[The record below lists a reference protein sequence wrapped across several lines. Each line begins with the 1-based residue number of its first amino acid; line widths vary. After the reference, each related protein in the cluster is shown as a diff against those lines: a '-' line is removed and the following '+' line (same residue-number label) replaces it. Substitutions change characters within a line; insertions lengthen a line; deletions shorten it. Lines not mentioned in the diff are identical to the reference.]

1 MSTPEVDAG
10 ALPFAGLK
18 VIDCASYIAAP
29 AAAMLLSDFGADV
42 IKIEPPDGDPHRDLY
57 QRVGAQDISRN
68 FIWDLN
74 SRNKRSLAL
83 DLKQPAGQAVLQ
95 RLVAQADVFI
105 TNLPLPV
112 RGRLGISAAQLRP
125 LNPRLVYASMTGYGE
140 TGPEA
145 AKTAFDV
152 TAYWAR
158 SGLMDLVRA
167 DHNAA
172 PTRPVAGMGDHPS
185 ASTLFA
191 GITMALYR
199 RERTGQGGEVQSSLM
214 ANGLWSN
221 AIQVQAALSGAQ
233 FGPRLGRHAAPY
245 PMSNIYQCA
254 DGRWLSLVVLNEA
267 RQWLPLLGVLGL
279 AELALDLRF
288 ASAEARAAHPAA
300 LIEAFDQAFAQ
311 QALAH
316 WKAALNAAGITFGV
330 VATLADM
337 ADDAQM
343 QATGA
348 LRPCPHHGGL
358 TLASPLSI
366 DGSAQRPPGPAP
378 TLGQHS
384 AELLREAGL
393 SEAEIGRLIADA
405 VVIGPV

>member
-1 MSTPEVDAG
+1 MTAPEINAD
-10 ALPFAGLK
+10 ALPFSGLK
-18 VIDCASYIAAP
+18 VIDCASYIAGP

-42 IKIEPPDGDPHRDLY
+42 IKIEPPEGDPHRDLY

-83 DLKQPAGQAVLQ
+83 DLKHPAGQAVLQ

-112 RGRLGISAAQLRP
+112 RGRLGISAALLRP

-158 SGLMDLVRA
+158 SGLMDLVR
-167 DHNAA
+167 DHSAP

-199 RERTGQGGEVQSSLM
+199 RERTGLGGEVRSSLM

-221 AIQVQAALSGAQ
+221 GFQTQAALCGATFTPRPPREQ
-233 FGPRLGRHAAPY
+233 ALNALTVYYRCRDDRWLILTILNEDRQWPVLAQCLDREDLIRDPRFVKQSDRFAHAHELISILDEAFSRRTQAEWRERLGAGGIVFEVVAG
-245 PMSNIYQCA
+245 A
-254 DGRWLSLVVLNEA
+254 DDIVS
-267 RQWLPLLGVLGL
+267 
-279 AELALDLRF
+279 DK
-288 ASAEARAAHPAA
+288 
-300 LIEAFDQAFAQ
+300 
-311 QALAH
+311 QALANGFCVPFEDSTM
-316 WKAALNAAGITFGV
+316 LTIDSPFFVAGADKV
-330 VATLADM
+330 RPRLAPEV
-337 ADDAQM
+337 
-343 QATGA
+343 GE
-348 LRPCPHHGGL
+348 
-358 TLASPLSI
+358 
-366 DGSAQRPPGPAP
+366 
-378 TLGQHS
+378 HS
-384 AELLREAGL
+384 DQILREAGYDVQQI
-393 SEAEIGRLIADA
+393 EALRAAKA
-405 VVIGPV
+405 VA